1 MMASDADA
9 DQRIKDAMR
18 SLAALG
24 ADDPLRVRTVLARGR
39 RLRRRRRL
47 GTLVGGVVVVA
58 SVALAAILALPA
70 GGKDQTV
77 LSSSPYAAGG
87 PGSPSGG
94 VGLDWT
100 PRGRY
105 AEDSGFL
112 RQTTALWDRS
122 TSVIP
127 EAPRGAHTGVRIL
140 YAEYSELLGAVAV
153 LQGADASG
161 HLRLAILTG
170 PYRHA
175 PRPAPAAQAAADEL
189 VLRDDRPAPPTD
201 AAEVS
206 LLTRHLPAAVA
217 YRGDPYIQD
226 PTLGD
231 RVLGLAFAQPDATVR
246 GFTSTSFDSYSD
258 GHSPASPW
266 HAMIMPPAA
275 TLANVTLTV
284 DHDGKAIYTG
294 PPDGTGLADPTT
306 PPGGTI
312 EGLAVAYLPP
322 GFRPTAAPT
331 AQTSQ
336 GVTHTTGTYRDSSST
351 TIQITA
357 SRGREARP
365 STPPG
370 ATVSPT
376 TTHGGKDAQL
386 IMSAD
391 GTDTVTWQ
399 ETPDLVLAITGP
411 HARQIDLYNIGHA
424 LTPTQ
429 K

>member
-1 MMASDADA
+1 MTVPDADS
-9 DQRIKDAMR
+9 DQTIRDALR
-18 SLAALG
+18 SLASLG
-24 ADDPLRVRTVLARGR
+24 ADDPLRVPTVLARGR

-47 GTLVGGVVVVA
+47 GALIGAVAVVA

-70 GGKDQTV
+70 GGKDQAV

-94 VGLDWT
+94 VGLGWE

-105 AEDSGFL
+105 AEDSGFR

-127 EAPRGAHTGVRIL
+127 QAPRGAHTGVRVL
-140 YAEYSELLGAVAV
+140 YADYSELLGTVAV

-161 HLRLAILTG
+161 QLRLAILTG
-170 PYRHA
+170 PHR
-175 PRPAPAAQAAADEL
+175 PVSQPAPAAATAAGEL
-189 VLRDDRPAPPTD
+189 VLRDDRPAPHADT
-201 AAEVS
+201 AEVS
-206 LLTRHLPAAVA
+206 LLTRYLPATVA
-217 YRGDPYIQD
+217 YRSDPYTQD

-231 RVLGLAFAQPDATVR
+231 GILGLALAQPDATVR
-246 GFTSTSFDSYSD
+246 SFTSTSFDSYSD

-266 HAMIMPPAA
+266 HAMIMPPGA

-284 DHDGKAIYTG
+284 EHDGKAIYTG
-294 PPDGTGLADPTT
+294 PLDGTGLADPTT

-312 EGLAVAYLPP
+312 EGLAVTYLPP
-322 GFRPTAAPT
+322 GFRPTTAPT
-331 AQTSQ
+331 TQTSQ
-336 GVTHTTGTYRDSSST
+336 GVTRTISTYRDSSGT

-357 SRGREARP
+357 SRGSA
-365 STPPG
+365 STPPA
-370 ATVSPT
+370 ATGSPT

-386 IMSAD
+386 IMGAD
-391 GTDTVTWQ
+391 GTDTITWQ
-399 ETPDLVLAITGP
+399 ETPDLVIAITGP
-411 HARQIDLYNIGHA
+411 HAHQADIYNIGHA